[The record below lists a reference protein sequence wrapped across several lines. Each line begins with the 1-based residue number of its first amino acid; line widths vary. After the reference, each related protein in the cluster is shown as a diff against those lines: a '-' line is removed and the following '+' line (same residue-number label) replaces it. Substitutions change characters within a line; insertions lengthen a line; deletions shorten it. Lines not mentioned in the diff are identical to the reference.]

1 MKTKDKKRSA
11 NKRRNGG
18 VFKNKNCKLLSSKQ
32 LAELLACN
40 RGSNKK
46 AKI

>member
-11 NKRRNGG
+11 YAGTDGG

-40 RGSNKK
+40 RRCN
-46 AKI
+46 